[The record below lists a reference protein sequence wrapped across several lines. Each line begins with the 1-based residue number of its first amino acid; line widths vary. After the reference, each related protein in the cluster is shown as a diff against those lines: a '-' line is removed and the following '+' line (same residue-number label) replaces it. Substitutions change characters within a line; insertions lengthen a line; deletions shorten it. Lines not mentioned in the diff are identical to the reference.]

1 MAENNDSVSFD
12 SAVSVKLSEM
22 LAKANARIAVLSVV
36 CDVRDAQI
44 KELQDEIEKLKKEA
58 EK

>member
-22 LAKANARIAVLSVV
+22 LAKANARVAALSVV

-44 KELQDEIEKLKKEA
+44 KTLQDEVEKLKKEA